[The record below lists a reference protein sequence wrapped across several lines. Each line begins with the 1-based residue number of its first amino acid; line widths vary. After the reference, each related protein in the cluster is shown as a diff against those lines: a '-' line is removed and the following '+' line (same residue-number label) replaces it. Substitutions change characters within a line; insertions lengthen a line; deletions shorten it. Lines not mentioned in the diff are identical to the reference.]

1 MSQSYTYLAAFI
13 FTLTTAPQLAAQT
26 CMERAITLEKP
37 IFPRVFCGSRS
48 MEDVQHCLN
57 VRLVFDLS
65 AEGKVTQVTPVEIQ
79 EGCSSFISS
88 VSRALLKSSFAS
100 GQPET
105 YCTYDYEFFLE
116 P

>member
-1 MSQSYTYLAAFI
+1 MSQPYITLAAFI

-37 IFPRVFCGSRS
+37 IFPRVFCGSRTI
-48 MEDVQHCLN
+48 EDVQHCLN
-57 VRLVFDLS
+57 VRLFFDLS
-65 AEGKVTQVTPVEIQ
+65 AEGKVTQVSPVEIQ

-88 VSRALLKSSFAS
+88 VSRALLNSSFAS
-100 GQPET
+100 GQAET
-105 YCTYDYEFFLE
+105 SCIYDYVFFLE